1 MENFNSSL
9 YFGSLNYWYDE
20 AIDAISE
27 LLDCYPQLTKKIKYI
42 SYVLNEGNI
51 NINNN
56 KYYNFYVLEKLV
68 KNLGIMCD
76 DNYEKLKLNVANIV
90 NRVTSEYSGIIYVF
104 TDGRIEFNERN
115 EFCDNIKQNED
126 LYEELINYILNDEKF
141 ENIDDL
147 IKIEGYN
154 VLDILETTDLNVAE
168 CYQYLIN
175 LREEKKI
182 NLNKL
187 FK

>member
-1 MENFNSSL
+1 MEKFNTAL
-9 YFGSLNYWYDE
+9 FFGSINYWYDE
-20 AIDAISE
+20 AIDAITE
-27 LLDCYPQLTKKIKYI
+27 LLYCYPQLTKKIKYI

-68 KNLGIMCD
+68 KNLGIISD
-76 DNYEKLKLNVANIV
+76 DNYEKLKLNVNNIM
-90 NRVTSEYSGIIYVF
+90 NRIMGEYHGIVYIF
-104 TDGRIEFNERN
+104 TEGRLEFSERN
-115 EFCDNIKQNED
+115 EFCDIIKENED
-126 LYEELINYILNDEKF
+126 LYEELINYILNGEKF
-141 ENIDDL
+141 ENIDNL
-147 IKIEGYN
+147 VKIEGYT
-154 VLDILETTDLNVAE
+154 VLDILETTDLNIAE